1 MKRFF
6 LILAAGLVCGIVL
19 AVVRSA
25 LHLSQAAVWLLLAVA
40 VAGIFV
46 FNLLYVRRYVKQ
58 IQAVL
63 PLLEQNQVRAYIEAL
78 EELRGRVKGRFLKNL
93 VDMDLSVGYLQD
105 RRFDE
110 AIDMMEA
117 LSEQDLKG
125 NWNTVLRLNLCFT
138 YFRAGR
144 YREGMELYQES
155 RSIFERARGSSAY
168 QGTLALVEIF
178 AAIAEGRYQ
187 DAQAQLDQAR
197 ATWNTPRS
205 QANYYY
211 LQTLLD
217 EQLKGEE

>member
-1 MKRFF
+1 MKRFL
-6 LILAAGLVCGIVL
+6 LILAAGLVCGIAL

-40 VAGIFV
+40 VTGIFV

-78 EELRGRVKGRFLKNL
+78 EDLRGRVKGRFLKNL
-93 VDMDLSVGYLQD
+93 VDMDLSVGYLEE

-117 LSEQDLKG
+117 LSERGLKG
-125 NWNTVLRLNLCFT
+125 NWNTVLRMNLCFT

-144 YREGMELYQES
+144 YQEGMELYEES
-155 RSIFERARGSSAY
+155 RSTFDRVRGSSGY
-168 QGTLALVEIF
+168 QGTLALVDIF
-178 AAIAEGRYQ
+178 VAITEGRYQ
-187 DAQAQLDQAR
+187 DAQAQLDEAR

-211 LQTLLD
+211 LQTLL
-217 EQLKGEE
+217 EQQYEE